1 MPSYNLT
8 PTTCPNELVLT
19 ATLSDGSPLPVAISY
34 SAPNI
39 SVYTTDYAMT
49 NVYKVR
55 WVATDPKTGI
65 MNSAVTLKVTIK
77 CTKKVDL
84 VSGAIANF
92 DYRISLTAP
101 YTMSVPL
108 PQY

>member
-1 MPSYNLT
+1 MT
-8 PTTCPNELVLT
+8 NEYTVKV
-19 ATLSDGSPLPVAISY
+19 VAI
-34 SAPNI
+34 
-39 SVYTTDYAMT
+39 
-49 NVYKVR
+49 
-55 WVATDPKTGI
+55 DPKTGI
-65 MNSAVTLKVTIK
+65 MNSAVTFKVTIK

-92 DYRISLTAP
+92 DYQISLTAP